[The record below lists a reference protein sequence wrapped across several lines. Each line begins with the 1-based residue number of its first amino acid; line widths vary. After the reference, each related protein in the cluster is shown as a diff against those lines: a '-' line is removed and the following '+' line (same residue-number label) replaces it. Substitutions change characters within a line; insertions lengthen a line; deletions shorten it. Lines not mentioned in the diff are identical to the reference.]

1 MDLPGDL
8 IETVLSPFRGREL
21 DKHIEQG
28 RAWKVKE
35 LAEEHDI
42 DQDYIEQRA
51 KERFTDIL
59 HYTSKDQASYARD
72 MGLDRDWAR
81 EQAKDWVEDYIE
93 QASRGA
99 MTRDRYVGHHMEVF
113 DIEEDELEAD
123 EDLRFHA
130 YAPDRTA
137 SEELADAILKYR
149 ERSAVDSFAELDSP
163 RYAYADPEEVRDRI
177 EDRAE
182 DAADGEF
189 QARLREYEDGPA
201 PTDVYE
207 RLGMEWAAT
216 GELDAYI
223 ESFWEPEDEE
233 PELISLDIET

>member
-8 IETVLSPFRGREL
+8 LDAVLTPLRKRKL
-21 DKHIEQG
+21 DDHIEQG
-28 RAWKVKE
+28 RAWKVQE
-35 LAEEHDI
+35 LAEDHDI
-42 DQDYIEQRA
+42 DQGYIEDRA

-59 HYTSKDQASYARD
+59 HYTSKDQAAYARD

-99 MTRDRYVGHHMEVF
+99 MTRDRYVGHHMRVF
-113 DIEEDELEAD
+113 NIEEDELETE
-123 EDLRFHA
+123 EDLQFHA

-137 SEELADAILKYR
+137 SEELADAILQYR
-149 ERSAVDSFAELDSP
+149 EQSAVDSFADLDSP
-163 RYAYADPEEVRDRI
+163 RYAYADPDEVRDRI

-189 QARLREYEDGPA
+189 QARLPEYEDGPA
-201 PTDVYE
+201 PSDVYE

-216 GELDAYI
+216 EELDAYI
-223 ESFWEPEDEE
+223 ESFWEPDDEE
-233 PELISLDIET
+233 PELMRIDIDT